1 MSSTYNRRPLPCEVM
16 VDEGRFEIIRRRQTV
31 EDMTALE
38 V

>member
-16 VDEGRFEIIRRRQTV
+16 VDEGRYEIIRKRQTI